1 MKVMHR
7 ILLIAV
13 VALLGMAA
21 IAISASSV
29 LHSVVRTL
37 DDVYKDRVVPLRD
50 IKQISDLYA
59 ASIVDL
65 AHKANNGNISLSTAS
80 WEIQQAETRIAEL
93 WGIYLQT
100 TLVPEEKKLAD
111 EIDRLRAASAG
122 AIRELREILAAGDA
136 AALAEFNRGKLYP
149 TIDPLSD
156 KFSKLVQLQLDVAKA
171 EYEGSL
177 REKALA
183 NTINIIAILFAS
195 VSCVALAL
203 FVAYRISRD
212 LGGEPAEVARI
223 VGLIAGGNLGVR
235 VDVADGDTS
244 VLASVE
250 RMRANLSGIISRI
263 LANSGQLKVDAK
275 DMSESGDMVMNA
287 VNVQNTATASI
298 AAAVEQM
305 SVNISHISDSA
316 MNASRNSKESSATVE
331 HGIEVVQHSAR
342 GMTAIM
348 QATETTADNIKQL
361 AEKSSEIG
369 KIINVIKGVA
379 DQTNLLALNAAI
391 EAARAGEAGRGF
403 AVVAD
408 EVRKLA
414 ERTAESTNEIVAMVE
429 ATQTGTRNTLAS
441 TMASQEQVAEGERL
455 AGDADASM
463 QEVKT
468 RIGETLAS
476 VNNISE
482 AISEQNSASQQI
494 GRDIEN
500 IVRMTDDNAALVS
513 RLNGTALHI
522 SGLAEELDGLVNHF
536 RL

>member
-1 MKVMHR
+1 MKVIHR
-7 ILLIAV
+7 ILLIAA
-13 VALLGMAA
+13 VALFGMAA
-21 IAISASSV
+21 IAVSASSV

-37 DDVYKDRVVPLRD
+37 DEVYKDRVVPLRD

-65 AHKANNGNISLSTAS
+65 AHKANNGNISLNTAS

-93 WGIYLQT
+93 WAAYLQT
-100 TLVPEEKKLAD
+100 NLVPEEKKLTD
-111 EIDRLRAASAG
+111 EIDRLRAASVG
-122 AIRELREILAAGDA
+122 AIRELREILAAGDT
-136 AALAEFNRGKLYP
+136 AALAEFNRSKLYP

-171 EYEGSL
+171 EYEDSL

-183 NTINIIAILFAS
+183 NTINLLVILFAS
-195 VSCVALAL
+195 ASCVALAL

-223 VGLIAGGNLGVR
+223 VGLIA
-235 VDVADGDTS
+235 DGTLSAHTDAPARENS

-250 RMRANLSGIISRI
+250 RMRANLSSIISRI
-263 LANSGQLKVDAK
+263 HANSGQLRTDVK
-275 DMSESGDMVMNA
+275 DMTESGGMVMNA

-305 SVNISHISDSA
+305 SANINHISDSA
-316 MNASRNSKESSATVE
+316 MDASRNSKESSATVE
-331 HGIEVVQHSAR
+331 HGIEVVQHSAQ

-348 QATETTADNIKQL
+348 RATETTAGSIKQL

-369 KIINVIKGVA
+369 KIINVIKGIA

-414 ERTAESTNEIVAMVE
+414 ERTAQSTNEIVAMVE
-429 ATQTGTRNTLAS
+429 ATQAGTRNAMES
-441 TMASQEQVAEGERL
+441 TMVSQEQVAEGERL
-455 AGDADASM
+455 ASDADASM

-468 RIGETLAS
+468 RIGETLVS
-476 VNNISE
+476 VNDISG

-494 GRDIEN
+494 GRDIER
-500 IVRMTDDNAALVS
+500 IVRMTDDNTALVS

-522 SGLAEELDGLVNHF
+522 SGLAEELDELVNRF